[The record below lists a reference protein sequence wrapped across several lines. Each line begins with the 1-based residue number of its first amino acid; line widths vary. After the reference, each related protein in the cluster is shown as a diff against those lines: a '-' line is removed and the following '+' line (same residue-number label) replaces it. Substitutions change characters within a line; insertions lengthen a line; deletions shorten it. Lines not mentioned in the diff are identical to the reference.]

1 MKEQD
6 QELLKKVLKGITGYW
21 SETDAIANV
30 PILFPFVEPK
40 EHI

>member
-6 QELLKKVLKGITGYW
+6 QKLLKKVLKGITGYW
-21 SETDAIANV
+21 SETDAIV